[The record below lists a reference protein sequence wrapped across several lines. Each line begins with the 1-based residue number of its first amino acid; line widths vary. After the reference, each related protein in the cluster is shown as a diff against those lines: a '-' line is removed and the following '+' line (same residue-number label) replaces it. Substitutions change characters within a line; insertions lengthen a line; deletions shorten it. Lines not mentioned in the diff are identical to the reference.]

1 MGHRPYRVAGLS
13 NHGFTLAELLVVMA
27 IIGVVLGAIYG
38 VFTSSDRSYRTQDRV
53 ANAQQS
59 VRVGIDFM
67 VRDIRMAGLDPYRTA
82 GAGIEEASGTKIRIT
97 ADISD
102 VPIGS
107 SDEPGPP
114 DGDTDDKF
122 ERITYE
128 FYVDPDDP
136 NKRQLRRCLYEGT
149 GSQNWQ
155 PLIDNVS
162 ALSFTYLDANG
173 NDLVDPADPSK
184 IRTVE
189 ISMTVQEKDARQQPF
204 TRTLTT
210 RVSCRNLGL

>member
-1 MGHRPYRVAGLS
+1 MGHKACRVVRLGS
-13 NHGFTLAELLVVMA
+13 HGFTLAEVLIVMA

-38 VFTSSDRSYRTQDRV
+38 VFTSSNRSYRTQDRV
-53 ANAQQS
+53 ATAQQS
-59 VRVGIDFM
+59 VRAGIRFM
-67 VRDIRMAGLDPYRTA
+67 VEDIRMAGLDPYRTA
-82 GAGIEEASGTKIRIT
+82 GAGIEDASGTRIRFT
-97 ADISD
+97 ADTWN

-122 ERITYE
+122 ERITYSYDAGE
-128 FYVDPDDP
+128 
-136 NKRQLRRCLYEGT
+136 LRRCLYEGT
-149 GSQNWQ
+149 GSETWQ

-162 ALSFTYLDANG
+162 ALSFTYLDASG
-173 NDLVDPADPSK
+173 NDLGDPPPDPSE

-189 ISMTVQEKDARQQPF
+189 ISMTVQERDAQYQPF

>member
-1 MGHRPYRVAGLS
+1 MGHKACRVVGLS
-13 NHGFTLAELLVVMA
+13 SNGFTLAEVLIVMA

-38 VFTSSDRSYRTQDRV
+38 VFTSSNRSYRTQDRV

-59 VRVGIDFM
+59 VRVGIHFM
-67 VRDIRMAGLDPYRTA
+67 AEDIRMAGFDPLRSA
-82 GAGIEEASGTKIRIT
+82 GAGFELATSNKLRFT
-97 ADISD
+97 ADMNMKNGI
-102 VPIGS
+102 
-107 SDEPGPP
+107 EN
-114 DGDTDDKF
+114 TKR

-149 GSQNWQ
+149 GSESWQ

-162 ALSFTYLDANG
+162 ALSFTYLDGEG
-173 NDLVDPADPSK
+173 NDLGDPPPDPSE

-189 ISMTVQEKDARQQPF
+189 ISMTVQERDAQYQPF